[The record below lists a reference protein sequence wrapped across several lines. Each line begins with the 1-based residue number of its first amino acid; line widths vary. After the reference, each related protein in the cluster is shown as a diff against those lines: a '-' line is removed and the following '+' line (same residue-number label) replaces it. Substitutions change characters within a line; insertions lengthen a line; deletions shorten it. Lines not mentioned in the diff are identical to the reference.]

1 MKKII
6 FLLLI
11 SLTALFAQAQT
22 IRVGQKFWDGES
34 LYTVKEIRMGKYF
47 YMTTSHGNELTLEM
61 VKKGE
66 YKIIPSR
73 QADDCPFGAEF
84 GWKVQHI
91 NQEGVNFLAIRK
103 PNGDAMWTMELTTV
117 NEKECEERQQ
127 MMGQEEPWNAVN
139 GILLNRA
146 YLQSCVATKSELRL
160 LRNKI
165 LAYHG
170 YRFQSKDLQ
179 EYFGNVGWYKPVSD
193 NNTIKLS
200 IIEQTNI
207 QLIKSEEATR
217 PDDPEDD
224 VQPEGVVVAPE
235 EDWTEEAVA
244 NQVRKYFDA
253 VNATFADGSDLNPFD
268 LDKNYYSA
276 HWNEVYDAVNVKEGQ
291 VETVEQRFFIDDNHW
306 TAGMDTPLEVR
317 DIRVELLTG
326 DMAEAVFTL
335 VAKEHGLSRKVIL
348 SLDYERG
355 MWRISDWLEKSHDPS
370 GSLLVRMENYIIGV
384 R

>member
-179 EYFGNVGWYKPVSD
+179 EYFSNVGWYKPVSD

-253 VNATFADGSDLNPFD
+253 VNATFAEGSDLNPFD

-370 GSLLVRMENYIIGV
+370 GSLLVRMENYINK
-384 R
+384 

>member
-91 NQEGVNFLAIRK
+91 NQEGVNFLAVRK

-253 VNATFADGSDLNPFD
+253 VNATFAEGSDLNPFD

-306 TAGMDTPLEVR
+306 TAGMDTPLEVK

-370 GSLLVRMENYIIGV
+370 GSLLVRMENYINK
-384 R
+384 

>member
-200 IIEQTNI
+200 IVEQTNI

-244 NQVRKYFDA
+244 NQVKKYFDA
-253 VNATFADGSDLNPFD
+253 VNATFAEGSDLNPFD

-370 GSLLVRMENYIIGV
+370 GSLLVRMENYINK
-384 R
+384 

>member
-91 NQEGVNFLAIRK
+91 NQEGVNFLAVRK

-179 EYFGNVGWYKPVSD
+179 EYFGNVRWYKPVSD

-207 QLIKSEEATR
+207 QLIKSEEAAR

-253 VNATFADGSDLNPFD
+253 VNATFAEGSDLNPFD

-306 TAGMDTPLEVR
+306 TAGMDTPLEAR

-370 GSLLVRMENYIIGV
+370 GSLLVRMENYINK
-384 R
+384 

>member
-47 YMTTSHGNELTLEM
+47 YMTTSHGDELTLEM

-253 VNATFADGSDLNPFD
+253 VNATFAEGSDLNPFD

-370 GSLLVRMENYIIGV
+370 GSLLVRMENYINK
-384 R
+384 